1 MSVQQPFLFSGM
13 FLLKLAG
20 HVPDV
25 TKLSID
31 FNWLIIFV
39 LFFAIKATMHETS
52 VGILIVFPVIS
63 LSRKGTL
70 VCVWKNLSSFDL
82 IPQFMRRD

>member
-39 LFFAIKATMHETS
+39 LFFAINFFDWRVYSCLVKS
-52 VGILIVFPVIS
+52 FGCILYLS
-63 LSRKGTL
+63 LQMIKVNYLCPS
-70 VCVWKNLSSFDL
+70 N
-82 IPQFMRRD
+82 IEIH